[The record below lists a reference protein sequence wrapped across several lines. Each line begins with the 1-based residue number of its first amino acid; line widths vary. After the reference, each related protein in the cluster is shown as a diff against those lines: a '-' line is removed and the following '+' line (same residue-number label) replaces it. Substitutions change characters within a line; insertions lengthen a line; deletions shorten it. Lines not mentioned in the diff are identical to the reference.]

1 MSQHSG
7 RQIRVLDGVRGQFR
21 DAGSLPDNAVPEVIG
36 RSWQRCASAGLAMNR
51 PARQDPL
58 AAPALRRQRDRNH
71 TLLHLATP
79 ELDLLAR
86 AMADADGVAILTDAR
101 GLILDARGDDGFAG
115 RARRVFLQPGACWSE
130 THEGTNAVGTALAE
144 GGLVE
149 VDGAEHYLDEN
160 RVLICTAMPV
170 RDPTGRIAGVLDLSG
185 DARRPQTHARALV
198 RLAVANLEHRWT
210 MQAAEAD
217 GSDLLVRLHS
227 HPSWLGTP
235 HEGLLAF
242 RDGRLSAA
250 NRIALG
256 LLGLDAGAIGAAGWD
271 ALFDG
276 SIIDGGRPGGGVVSG
291 DARLLTSRAGGV
303 PMHLRIS
310 RPAGRPVL
318 HPVTAPSRLRAAAPT
333 LPATIPP
340 ALTLRGAM
348 VWDAASDAMLARATR
363 AIDADIPVLLQGET
377 GTGKEV
383 FVRAAHQAS
392 TLRSAP
398 LVAVNCAAIPE
409 GLLESEL
416 FGYEDGAFTGARRRG
431 SPGRIRQA
439 EGGIL
444 FLDEIG
450 DMALGLQARLL
461 RVLQD
466 GEVLPLG
473 AGRPVTVRFRLVAAT
488 HQDLKAAVADGRFR
502 SDLYYRL
509 NYLSVTLRP
518 LRDRQPLDAIIDA
531 VFQATGAPAR
541 DITLDPAAR
550 QCLAGHDW
558 PGNLRE
564 LANLLRT
571 LVALAD
577 DGSTITPADLP
588 GEIGAARPL
597 GPPMPLPQAC
607 LPHTAPVFAAPMSDA
622 APMASLRSM
631 TDDAL
636 TRALAAHDG
645 NISAAARALGIHRAT
660 LHRRLKSRQHG

>member
-1 MSQHSG
+1 
-7 RQIRVLDGVRGQFR
+7 
-21 DAGSLPDNAVPEVIG
+21 
-36 RSWQRCASAGLAMNR
+36 
-51 PARQDPL
+51 
-58 AAPALRRQRDRNH
+58 
-71 TLLHLATP
+71 
-79 ELDLLAR
+79 
-86 AMADADGVAILTDAR
+86 
-101 GLILDARGDDGFAG
+101 
-115 RARRVFLQPGACWSE
+115 
-130 THEGTNAVGTALAE
+130 
-144 GGLVE
+144 
-149 VDGAEHYLDEN
+149 
-160 RVLICTAMPV
+160 
-170 RDPTGRIAGVLDLSG
+170 
-185 DARRPQTHARALV
+185 
-198 RLAVANLEHRWT
+198 
-210 MQAAEAD
+210 
-217 GSDLLVRLHS
+217 
-227 HPSWLGTP
+227 
-235 HEGLLAF
+235 
-242 RDGRLSAA
+242 
-250 NRIALG
+250 
-256 LLGLDAGAIGAAGWD
+256 
-271 ALFDG
+271 
-276 SIIDGGRPGGGVVSG
+276 
-291 DARLLTSRAGGV
+291 
-303 PMHLRIS
+303 
-310 RPAGRPVL
+310 VL

-333 LPATIPP
+333 LPATTPP

-348 VWDAASDAMLARATR
+348 VWDAASDAMLARAIR

-509 NYLSVTLRP
+509 NHLSVTLRP

-541 DITLDPAAR
+541 DITLDSTAR

-607 LPHTAPVFAAPMSDA
+607 LPQAGLPHTAPVFAAPMSDA